1 MLGIVLAFVSVH
13 SLLAGRQRCG
23 ILWRC
28 VTASDITSVPL
39 AINGSAVVSQGR
51 CVHHCTCLQFYFA
64 QHTRRVHVACFSRL
78 PTPSPH
84 LLLLLFFIYFSLI
97 YSVSFPFFFQFIVT
111 SARAGA
117 GSVFFWWAGLVAW
130 LEVGQALA
138 SVLAVWVWGQQ
149 FQSPMSL
156 STQPPF
162 ATKALI
168 LHYQPNYCNKINYY
182 SIVRWRKKL
191 FLVLLQQ
198 ENSYILNVRY
208 KLMSPDSRSKRCQPQ
223 SWRTQSEESQMETA
237 K

>member
-1 MLGIVLAFVSVH
+1 MWHFVALRYCVRHPFSAFGYQWVSGSLIGVMRAPLHMLVVLPCSTYRASSC
-13 SLLAGRQRCG
+13 SLLFKALHP
-23 ILWRC
+23 IPPF
-28 VTASDITSVPL
+28 I
-39 AINGSAVVSQGR
+39 IIII
-51 CVHHCTCLQFYFA
+51 
-64 QHTRRVHVACFSRL
+64 
-78 PTPSPH
+78 
-84 LLLLLFFIYFSLI
+84 FFYFSLI

-191 FLVLLQQ
+191 FLVLLQ
-198 ENSYILNVRY
+198 
-208 KLMSPDSRSKRCQPQ
+208 
-223 SWRTQSEESQMETA
+223 
-237 K
+237 